1 MINAYK
7 QKEILTL
14 ICFRLSVIDHVH
26 ITEGGAKYVLQ
37 SFRKLVIAFD
47 SLETVLELQTVQTIK
62 TTLK

>member
-37 SFRKLVIAFD
+37 SFRKLVITFD
-47 SLETVLELQTVQTIK
+47 SLETGHFYNSKIT
-62 TTLK
+62 